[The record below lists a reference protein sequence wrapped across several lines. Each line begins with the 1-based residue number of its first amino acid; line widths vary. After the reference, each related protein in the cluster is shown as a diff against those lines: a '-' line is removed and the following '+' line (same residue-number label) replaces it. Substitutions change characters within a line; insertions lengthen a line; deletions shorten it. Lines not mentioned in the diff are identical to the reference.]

1 MSLDTYIQ
9 AMPKVDVHIHF
20 EGSLPRDTISR
31 IVDQNDIAASMRQ
44 REYNEWMGYLNK
56 PDYRKIDDL
65 ARVYASWLKY
75 PEDLSRAVYDVGVA
89 LYKQNVRYAEM
100 FISPAIYTDNG
111 LAFEQFMDAIND
123 GRDKVLRGWKVRMD
137 WVFTVPRD
145 RPRKG
150 DDIARWTTSATARKG
165 NVVGMALSGRED
177 VQPSDQF
184 TKAFQAVERRDVP
197 RVAPARSVTNAE
209 PLPVVLENLLPTR
222 LVDLWGIATDPEA
235 LQVLAERQIPIVVTP
250 TREMRL
256 GRIAHLKEYPMR
268 TLLAETKVAIGANM
282 PEIYRTNLT
291 EELIGVAKASELT
304 ADDVDKLV
312 LNALDMSFL
321 PADARTSMR
330 EQFEA
335 EFGELRV
342 KHLN

>member
-1 MSLDTYIQ
+1 
-9 AMPKVDVHIHF
+9 
-20 EGSLPRDTISR
+20 
-31 IVDQNDIAASMRQ
+31 
-44 REYNEWMGYLNK
+44 
-56 PDYRKIDDL
+56 
-65 ARVYASWLKY
+65 
-75 PEDLSRAVYDVGVA
+75 
-89 LYKQNVRYAEM
+89 
-100 FISPAIYTDNG
+100 
-111 LAFEQFMDAIND
+111 
-123 GRDKVLRGWKVRMD
+123 
-137 WVFTVPRD
+137 
-145 RPRKG
+145 
-150 DDIARWTTSATARKG
+150 
-165 NVVGMALSGRED
+165 
-177 VQPSDQF
+177 
-184 TKAFQAVERRDVP
+184 
-197 RVAPARSVTNAE
+197 
-209 PLPVVLENLLPTR
+209 
-222 LVDLWGIATDPEA
+222 
-235 LQVLAERQIPIVVTP
+235 
-250 TREMRL
+250 MRL